1 MLIHSER
8 IGRRSLVA
16 TAVGLAFLGLTASQ
30 AAASYT
36 ASVQGSTLE
45 VKGDKASD
53 KLALFLTDPT
63 TLGLDVGADGT
74 VDFAFDRNRFDKIH
88 VDGGAGDDE
97 ITVSRNGGSLAD
109 EAITLV
115 GGSGDDRLIGSDGTE
130 TFSGGAGNDF
140 VDGNI
145 GADTALLGAGNDT
158 FQWDPGDGSD
168 TVDGESGSDAL
179 QFNGSNIGEELNVSP
194 NGTRVR
200 FTRNVAAIAMD
211 LGTLERINVRAL
223 AGVDNLT
230 VGDLAGTGL
239 KLVDADES
247 GFDGN
252 SDGVVDNVIVNGTDQ
267 ADKLTAGS
275 PTPGTAVIS
284 GLAAKVQVDKADAS
298 QDLVT
303 VNGLSGDDT

>member
-115 GGSGDDRLIGSDGTE
+115 GGSGDDRLIGSDGAE
-130 TFSGGAGNDF
+130 TFNGGAGNDF

-168 TVDGESGSDAL
+168 TLDGEAVAHARRLTGGS
-179 QFNGSNIGEELNVSP
+179 IGPHLHGPPDGPLESFHP
-194 NGTRVR
+194 
-200 FTRNVAAIAMD
+200 NVAAITMD
-211 LGTLERINVRAL
+211 LGALE
-223 AGVDNLT
+223 
-230 VGDLAGTGL
+230 
-239 KLVDADES
+239 
-247 GFDGN
+247 
-252 SDGVVDNVIVNGTDQ
+252 
-267 ADKLTAGS
+267 
-275 PTPGTAVIS
+275 
-284 GLAAKVQVDKADAS
+284 
-298 QDLVT
+298 
-303 VNGLSGDDT
+303 